1 MYGYPWGPPPPP
13 MWPQNYP
20 SPQYPAVPNPSDIER
35 GFKIAVKL
43 REKEEKKKAKA
54 EEAKN
59 KVKTDDKKKAEEN
72 KGKTLFGIEWY
83 ILGILSYPIV
93 GPLYR
98 LATHNLEILQSIPG
112 VK

>member
-1 MYGYPWGPPPPP
+1 MYPYPWGPPPMYPTPP
-13 MWPQNYP
+13 QMPYGPP
-20 SPQYPAVPNPSDIER
+20 SPTDIER
-35 GFKIAVKL
+35 GMMIAMKL
-43 REKEEKKKAKA
+43 KNKADRKEEKKKEA
-54 EEAKN
+54 EAK
-59 KVKTDDKKKAEEN
+59 KKADDKKKAEDN

-98 LATHNLEILQSIPG
+98 LLTNNLEVLQHIPG